1 MGLLV
6 DGCLGVEVG
15 GITCLGVVGTRLAA
29 VGGTRCL
36 WVDLVGEFFGA
47 FEIEVVAET
56 GDEDEEEDGVVES
69 ILPASDLRLEDRGS
83 RDFFLEL
90 NGITMMYC

>member
-29 VGGTRCL
+29 VGGKRCL
-36 WVDLVGEFFGA
+36 WVDLVGV

>member
-36 WVDLVGEFFGA
+36 WVDLVGV